1 MGTHYRGTPDEVRAL
16 NAYIKL
22 MRAAESMTARMDR
35 KLKAR
40 GLTMSQFGVLEAL
53 FHLGPMCQRELGRKL
68 LKSNGNITTVVE
80 NLERRELIHR
90 VREEEDRRFIT
101 VHLTP
106 RGESLIERL
115 FPEHL
120 TSIVGEMRALP
131 GKDQDALGDLC
142 KRLGLAVE
150 GKDRG
155 KKPEVSSIES

>member
-1 MGTHYRGTPDEVRAL
+1 MRAL

-22 MRAAESMTARMDR
+22 MRAAESMTAKMDR
-35 KLKAR
+35 RLKAR

-90 VREEEDRRFIT
+90 VRGEEDRRFIT
-101 VHLTP
+101 VHLTT
-106 RGESLIERL
+106 RGATMIERL

-120 TSIVGEMRALP
+120 ASIVDEMQALSST
-131 GKDQDALGDLC
+131 DQEALGELC

-150 GKDRG
+150 TTDRR
-155 KKPEVSSIES
+155 KRRAVPSAAS